1 MENEQIEF
9 LMFTVKQ
16 TEESIIDVAVDL
28 SAREYTIAHTDLY
41 GQTIEVETG
50 GKLRQQAVKQLSEK
64 LSALDIVS
72 LPLNEKNTLPIHLED
87 ATLMYVIDAI
97 SYYTDGRKGQ
107 DLSDLHK
114 ALEQTVGTTFGS
126 YDFY

>member
-1 MENEQIEF
+1 MKNDEIEF

-16 TEESIIDVAVDL
+16 TADSIVDVTVDL
-28 SAREYTIAHTDLY
+28 FAKEYTIAHTDLY
-41 GQTIEVETG
+41 GQTIEAETG
-50 GKLRQQAVKQLSEK
+50 GKLRGKSVKQLSEK
-64 LSALDIVS
+64 LSELDIVA

-87 ATLMYVIDAI
+87 ATLMYVIDED
-97 SYYTDGRKGQ
+97 SYYTEGSKDQ
-107 DLSDLHK
+107 DLSKIHQ